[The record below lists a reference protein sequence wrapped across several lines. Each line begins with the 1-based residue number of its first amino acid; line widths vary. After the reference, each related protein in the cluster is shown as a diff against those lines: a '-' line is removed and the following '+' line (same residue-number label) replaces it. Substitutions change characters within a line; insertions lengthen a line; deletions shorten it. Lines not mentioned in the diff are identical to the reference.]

1 MGRYEPATAGTL
13 GPRRGLVA
21 GMAGGL
27 LAVAL
32 MAVGFTAL
40 LDDVLEGEGLGPCG

>member
-1 MGRYEPATAGTL
+1 
-13 GPRRGLVA
+13 
-21 GMAGGL
+21 MAGGL

-40 LDDVLEGEGLGPCG
+40 LDDVLEGEGLAVWMSLPLGGWRATERCG